1 MLVRR
6 LLGLASRGHTKYTRH
21 TSGHAPHELQL
32 TAIPY
37 HYHEGFL
44 PETREQFQSSFLI
57 YDDFISV
64 EEEQSLFNEV
74 EPHLKRQTYEK
85 DHWDDA
91 ISNFRE
97 TERKHWNAHNL
108 PVIQR
113 LQKFAFEPHLKL
125 LPYVHVLDLAPQG
138 YIKPHIDSARF
149 CGDIVAVLSLL
160 SDSVARFV
168 HDQSKDQ
175 IVDCLVRQRSLYVMK
190 GSSRYDFTH
199 EILRSEDSILKDPN
213 DNERKIDKTRRIS
226 IVCRCEPDVTIRHK
240 T

>member
-1 MLVRR
+1 
-6 LLGLASRGHTKYTRH
+6 
-21 TSGHAPHELQL
+21 HAPHELQL

-64 EEEQSLFNEV
+64 EEEQSLFNE
-74 EPHLKRQTYEK
+74 
-85 DHWDDA
+85 A